1 MRCLIIVLHLLCS
14 PAKDSIPFPYPIEN
28 PEHPFKWAQVE
39 LKLPKKYKDSII
51 THDFSKM
58 DTFFAGKEY
67 IRSKEFLN
75 SFHFVNLNGD
85 SLPDIIYEGWSGGE
99 GIMID
104 MFLNEGKR
112 FKGVFSGSQHIVE
125 MNYISDRLSS
135 FITYDQGCC
144 DPTVEFDRHFDVDTG
159 FHCRLTRQR
168 AIIAGSH
175 IGESGYTTPDGFF
188 DKPIRFKTLN
198 DHYALRYA
206 PVITG
211 KKPDVDFDEETK
223 GNIIAEYYK
232 DYEGT
237 AWAYKKDSTGREW
250 WLVEMDPTFALEYNL
265 FYDDND
271 QHTNYFGWMSSRFVE
286 KLP

>member
-1 MRCLIIVLHLLCS
+1 MRSLIIALHLLCT
-14 PAKDSIPFPYPIEN
+14 PVKDSMPFPYPIKN
-28 PEHPFKWAQVE
+28 PEHPFKWTQVR
-39 LKLPKKYKDSII
+39 LDLPRKYKDSVI
-51 THDFSKM
+51 TVFKKIFSDRDLKKVAE
-58 DTFFAGKEY
+58 TENFAADLE
-67 IRSKEFLN
+67 
-75 SFHFVNLNGD
+75 FVNLNGD
-85 SLPDIIYEGWSGGE
+85 NLPDIIYEGWSGGE
-99 GIMID
+99 ANMIIM
-104 MFLNEGKR
+104 FVNEKKS
-112 FKGVFSGSQHIVE
+112 FKEVFYGSQHIVE
-125 MNYISDRLSS
+125 MNYSSNRLSS

-144 DPTVEFDRHFDVDTG
+144 DPTVEFDRHFSVDTG

-168 AIIAGSH
+168 AIIVGSY

-188 DKPIRFKTLN
+188 DQPIRFKTLN

-206 PVITG
+206 PIITD
-211 KKPDVDFDEETK
+211 KQPEVDFDEKTK

-237 AWAYKKDSTGREW
+237 AWAYKKDNTGREW

-265 FYDDND
+265 FYDLDD